1 LLLEFK
7 KFNTRSEVILEK
19 MRSQLQSNREAC
31 VIFDDTVLPKRF
43 YSKIQV
49 IRSQYS
55 GNEHR
60 VIPGIGCL
68 ALYLCKCRNR
78 ILFGD

>member
-1 LLLEFK
+1 MNSENFTPEVIWEK
-7 KFNTRSEVILEK
+7 VRSE
-19 MRSQLQSNREAC
+19 LQSHPEAC
-31 VIFDDTVLPKRF
+31 VIFGHTVLDKRF
-43 YSKIQV
+43 SRKIELV
-49 IRSQYS
+49 RRQYS
-55 GNEHR
+55 GKEHR